1 MKCCSANNVLMRLRF
16 CQRSAQQKPV
26 LCEPAFLFLLH
37 PGLWLRHRTVCALL
51 CKTACGLTSNPLHCA
66 EMRICDLRR
75 PGLSAD
81 DRRIAVLNSA
91 FEAKTGFSAVFLPLT

>member
-1 MKCCSANNVLMRLRF
+1 
-16 CQRSAQQKPV
+16 
-26 LCEPAFLFLLH
+26 
-37 PGLWLRHRTVCALL
+37 
-51 CKTACGLTSNPLHCA
+51 
-66 EMRICDLRR
+66 MRICDLRR